1 MIGKVTKPTIANQ
14 QHILYHCP
22 MARHNKIGNIAEDL
36 AQDYLQRSGY
46 EILERNWRFSRAEID
61 LICKKDEVL
70 VFVEVKALSDAK
82 GDPQRAVTPYKQA
95 LLVDA
100 ANEYMRSIDYDWEI
114 RFDIISIVLNEGE
127 LVEMNHY
134 KDAFFD

>member
-1 MIGKVTKPTIANQ
+1 
-14 QHILYHCP
+14 

-70 VFVEVKALSDAK
+70 IFVEVKALSDAK

-95 LLVDA
+95 LLIDA

-114 RFDIISIVLNEGE
+114 RFDIISVVLNEGE

-134 KDAFFD
+134 EDAFFD